1 MRKKTFRLLAMLALC
16 MAVVCSFS
24 VTAFAYAEDTEQ
36 DLPVTEAT
44 QPEETPKPDPE
55 PEEVPETITPGEP
68 IDDTGNAY
76 TRDLLYDK
84 ATNKQFISI
93 QTKNG
98 STFYVVIDYDAPINE
113 EEEQYQTYFL
123 NMVDEADLLALM
135 DEEAVSALK
144 TCTCSEKCV
153 AGAIDNYGMI
163 DGIINNGS
171 KEDKSAER
179 SSKSSIM
186 DRLKAAKSEPQ
197 KDKPTPHKEPKK
209 DREL

>member
-1 MRKKTFRLLAMLALC
+1 MRKKTIRLLALLALC

-84 ATNKQFISI
+84 ATNR
-93 QTKNG
+93 
-98 STFYVVIDYDAPINE
+98 P
-113 EEEQYQTYFL
+113 
-123 NMVDEADLLALM
+123 
-135 DEEAVSALK
+135 
-144 TCTCSEKCV
+144 
-153 AGAIDNYGMI
+153 
-163 DGIINNGS
+163 
-171 KEDKSAER
+171 
-179 SSKSSIM
+179 
-186 DRLKAAKSEPQ
+186 KAAAPSMW
-197 KDKPTPHKEPKK
+197 
-209 DREL
+209 